1 MAAAAALLAGLLAVS
16 RPRAPAVPLV
26 NLTALALGDA
36 AELAVLKHAT
46 RSLGVFRVVG
56 HGVDGASV
64 INASKALFA
73 LPLDAKLATSAS
85 AAGGAF
91 QRGYIPLGS
100 ESGLADYFEV
110 KEGFCYGHAWGK
122 GEYPEGGWPNN
133 LTGANSWPD
142 EMHGLGGGWRATLEG
157 FFDASARLAA
167 RLTAELP
174 RALGHRALG
183 QQPPQPPP
191 PQRPP
196 PQRPAQPGTAAPA
209 GAEGAAEGSG
219 AEGAAEG
226 SGAEGAAEGS
236 GAEGAAE
243 GSGAEGAADWAALC
257 EGGEPISI
265 MRLFHYFAATH
276 RPELAAATPRTGSS
290 PHTDWHMLTVIL
302 QDQQGGLQVL
312 DQGGSW
318 IDVPAIQGELTIL
331 LGDYLHWL
339 SAGETVISHPPRA
352 PTA

>member
-1 MAAAAALLAGLLAVS
+1 MVAWLLRPVVAAAAALLAGLFAVS
-16 RPRAPAVPLV
+16 RPQAPTVPLV

-122 GEYPEGGWPNN
+122 GEYPKGGWPNN

-183 QQPPQPPP
+183 QQPPQPPQQ
-191 PQRPP
+191 QRPP
-196 PQRPAQPGTAAPA
+196 PQRPAQLGTAAPA
-209 GAEGAAEGSG
+209 GV
-219 AEGAAEG
+219 
-226 SGAEGAAEGS
+226 
-236 GAEGAAE
+236 GAAE

-312 DQGGSW
+312 GQGGSW

>member
-1 MAAAAALLAGLLAVS
+1 MLDSVARPVVAAAAALLAGLLAVS

-26 NLTALALGDA
+26 NLTALALGDP
-36 AELAVLKHAT
+36 AELAVLRHAA

-91 QRGYIPLGS
+91 QRGYIPLGG

-110 KEGFCYGHAWGK
+110 KEGFCYGHAWGE
-122 GEYPEGGWPNN
+122 GEYPEGGWANN

-142 EMHGLGGGWRATLEG
+142 AMHGLGGGWRATLEG

-167 RLTAELP
+167 RLTTELP
-174 RALGHRALG
+174 RALGQH
-183 QQPPQPPP
+183 
-191 PQRPP
+191 P
-196 PQRPAQPGTAAPA
+196 PQRPAQPGTAAP
-209 GAEGAAEGSG
+209 
-219 AEGAAEG
+219 
-226 SGAEGAAEGS
+226 
-236 GAEGAAE
+236 
-243 GSGAEGAADWAALC
+243 DWAALC

-276 RPELAAATPRTGSS
+276 RPELGAATPRIGA
-290 PHTDWHMLTVIL
+290 P
-302 QDQQGGLQVL
+302 
-312 DQGGSW
+312 
-318 IDVPAIQGELTIL
+318 PPPPP
-331 LGDYLHWL
+331 
-339 SAGETVISHPPRA
+339 HPPA
-352 PTA
+352 P